1 MTIVITEIQWDIDD
15 DIDPSEEGLPE
26 SVIIDNPTQEMLEDI
41 NGYANNIADYLSD
54 TYGYCVF
61 NFTITQV

>member
-41 NGYANNIADYLSD
+41 NGYANNIADYLSN
-54 TYGYCVF
+54 TYGCCVF